1 MRMAALV
8 LLCAAVAACT
18 GSLPTAPAP
27 TLPSFSYQLEP
38 MADVLTASDSLHLE
52 WVPHPDP
59 NYTTLTSDVTLCFA
73 FLGPWPDAAT
83 LKRETQALG
92 SSLPTC
98 PPTGAAATSQSVRT
112 TTAAGARLK
121 IDASAPDRPGFYN
134 LRQIS
139 LIGPATKA
147 DGSISSGSLT
157 SHRIVEV
164 RTR

>member
-1 MRMAALV
+1 MAVLV
-8 LLCAAVAACT
+8 LLSAAVAACT

-27 TLPSFSYQLEP
+27 SLPSFSYQLEP

-59 NYTTLTSDVTLCFA
+59 NYMTLTSDVTLCFA

-83 LKRETQALG
+83 VKRETMTLG

-98 PPTGAAATSQSVRT
+98 LPVGAAVTSQSVRT

-121 IDASAPDRPGFYN
+121 IDATVPDRPGFYN

-157 SHRIVEV
+157 SDRIVEV

>member
-1 MRMAALV
+1 V
-8 LLCAAVAACT
+8 
-18 GSLPTAPAP
+18 
-27 TLPSFSYQLEP
+27 PSFSYQLEP
-38 MADVLTASDSLHLE
+38 IAEVLTASDSLHLE

-83 LKRETQALG
+83 VKRETMTLG

-98 PPTGAAATSQSVRT
+98 PPAGALVTSQNVRT

-121 IDASAPDRPGFYN
+121 IDASVPDRPGFYN

-139 LIGPATKA
+139 LVGPTSYSNCCSRGGSMTA
-147 DGSISSGSLT
+147 D
-157 SHRIVEV
+157 RIVEV
-164 RTR
+164 RVR